1 MQNEQVFNTIYQQH
15 YSKVYRLCKGYFNGN
30 EFIANDATQ
39 ETFIKVWQKL
49 SSFRNEANIS
59 TWIFRIAANTCL
71 LHLRK
76 ASTQKEIKVDIL
88 PEKKL
93 EEHNEEAEEQLK
105 KMYSCIHQLDENNR
119 MIILL
124 TLEGV
129 EYNAIADV
137 IGISEK
143 NLRVKIHRIKKELAN
158 CVKK

>member
-30 EFIANDATQ
+30 ESIANDATQ

-49 SSFRNEANIS
+49 SSFKNEANIS

-93 EEHNEEAEEQLK
+93 EEYNVEAEEQLK
-105 KMYSCIHQLDENNR
+105 KMYACIRQLDETNR

-129 EYNAIADV
+129 EYAAIAYV
-137 IGISEK
+137 IGISEE
-143 NLRVKIHRIKKELAN
+143 NLRVKIHRIKKELTN
-158 CVKK
+158 CVKQ